1 MIRQQ
6 FSILIFNIL
15 SMITNYFKK
24 NCNFKTSSSVKVTT
38 NNKKQ
43 LIMKRNFTLVLTVAV
58 VALVLAS
65 CGSGRTASCDA
76 YGSVQQ
82 TESSDLASK

>member
-1 MIRQQ
+1 
-6 FSILIFNIL
+6 
-15 SMITNYFKK
+15 MITNYFKK

-43 LIMKRNFTLVLTVAV
+43 LIMKRNFTLVLTLAV